1 MRERR
6 GVEERSEEELSIES
20 GSVEVLEEGSGSR
33 MDGSSKGLGESWLV
47 EGTFLMNFPNVS

>member
-6 GVEERSEEELSIES
+6 GVEVRSEEELSIEL
-20 GSVEVLEEGSGSR
+20 GSIEVLEEGSGSQ
-33 MDGSSKGLGESWLV
+33 MDGLSKGLEESWLV

>member
-6 GVEERSEEELSIES
+6 GVEVRLEEELSIES
-20 GSVEVLEEGSGSR
+20 GSIEVLEEGSGSQ
-33 MDGSSKGLGESWLV
+33 MDGLSKGLEESWLV